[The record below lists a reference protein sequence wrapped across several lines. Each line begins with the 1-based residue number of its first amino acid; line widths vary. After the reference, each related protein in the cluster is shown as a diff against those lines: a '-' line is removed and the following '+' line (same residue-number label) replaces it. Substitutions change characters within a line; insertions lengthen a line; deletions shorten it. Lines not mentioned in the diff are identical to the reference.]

1 MRIYVTNEKTQTS
14 QPAKDQM
21 EEEART
27 QQFQSMSEMDIF
39 ISTVLSYISK
49 IIFIF
54 KSTEETNKIFSL
66 LISKFGT
73 S

>member
-39 ISTVLSYISK
+39 ISTILSYISK
-49 IIFIF
+49 
-54 KSTEETNKIFSL
+54 TEKYENYYIY
-66 LISKFGT
+66 I
-73 S
+73 

>member
-1 MRIYVTNEKTQTS
+1 ME
-14 QPAKDQM
+14 

>member
-21 EEEART
+21 EEEEART

-49 IIFIF
+49 
-54 KSTEETNKIFSL
+54 TEKYENYYIY
-66 LISKFGT
+66 I
-73 S
+73 